1 MRSADEIFRFLC
13 SLAPL
18 ELQADFDNAGF
29 LVGRKQSPVNRV
41 LLSLDITDAVIDE
54 ATERGADLI
63 VAHHPVIFHKLS
75 AVTDAGEDDKVLRL
89 AENRIAAICMHTN
102 LDIAD
107 GGVND
112 VLMERLGAQV
122 EAPLDGDGCGR
133 VGVLPEETDLNTF
146 LARCRTVLKAPGLRF
161 VSGGRPVRR
170 LAVMGGS
177 GGDALETAYECGCD
191 TYVTADVKYH
201 QFLRAAEAGIN
212 LIDADHFCT
221 EDPVIH
227 VLQEKLSAAFPELEF
242 RISERHGPV
251 IRFYG
256 ADQLEESDG

>member
-1 MRSADEIFRFLC
+1 MHSTDEIFHFLC
-13 SLAPL
+13 TLAPL

-29 LVGRKQSPVNRV
+29 LVGRKHAPVNRV
-41 LLSLDITDAVIDE
+41 LLSLDITGAVIDE
-54 ATERGADLI
+54 AIEKNADLI
-63 VAHHPVIFHKLS
+63 VSHHPVIFRKLS
-75 AVTDAGEDDKVLRL
+75 DVTDTGCDDKVLRL
-89 AENRIAAICMHTN
+89 AENRIGAICMHTN

-112 VLMERLGAQV
+112 VLMECLGARAD
-122 EAPLDGDGCGR
+122 APLDGDGCGR
-133 VGVLPEETDLNTF
+133 IGVLPEETDLYSF
-146 LARCRTVLKAPGLRF
+146 LERCRTVLKAPGLRF

-177 GGDALETAYECGCD
+177 GGDALETVWQCGCD

-221 EDPVIH
+221 ENPVIF
-227 VLQEKLSAAFPELEF
+227 VLREKLSAAFPEVEF
-242 RISERHGPV
+242 MISERHGPV
-251 IRFYG
+251 IQFYG
-256 ADQLEESDG
+256 SGPVGGE